1 MSGSVG
7 QPNFDDLYKFL
18 VSFGLTAIIGA
29 GAIPWLL
36 QQGSEDLLVSEADLE
51 ELLPRSQA
59 VLERRQGWL
68 DFTSIATPC
77 LSGFL
82 VFIGLVAIGFGL
94 YGWWARQSNADESDE
109 ITLETKR
116 LEFEKLTPG
125 RRNQKLEAEVDEEVK
140 FKSTAENQPN
150 RRIEVRDRYRRV
162 EQAVIGALAIAAPGT
177 HCLRAQVRFDGPGQ
191 RFEADAVIHA
201 EQGVG
206 NDVVVD
212 IKFATS
218 AESVLHGL
226 GTFAGV
232 VATGRP
238 TRTMSVLAVVVTKEP
253 WQPEQIYEVVD
264 RASSRFRDLEI
275 RARVD
280 IRSETDL
287 QDYSPILSDLI

>member
-68 DFTSIATPC
+68 DFTSIATPW

-116 LEFEKLTPG
+116 LEFEKLTP
-125 RRNQKLEAEVDEEVK
+125 E
-140 FKSTAENQPN
+140 
-150 RRIEVRDRYRRV
+150 
-162 EQAVIGALAIAAPGT
+162 IG
-177 HCLRAQVRFDGPGQ
+177 
-191 RFEADAVIHA
+191 
-201 EQGVG
+201 
-206 NDVVVD
+206 
-212 IKFATS
+212 
-218 AESVLHGL
+218 
-226 GTFAGV
+226 
-232 VATGRP
+232 
-238 TRTMSVLAVVVTKEP
+238 
-253 WQPEQIYEVVD
+253 
-264 RASSRFRDLEI
+264 RASCRE
-275 RARVD
+275 RV
-280 IRSETDL
+280 
-287 QDYSPILSDLI
+287 